1 MPLSGFKPLTTSLY
15 AHALTTTLKSSD
27 TYCICRCF
35 KHYHLVLQ
43 HTTIDI
49 LDYAMTYVFII
60 SVHDPVIACMLPCV
74 VYVYSELQ
82 KQTKLKRQK
91 KTKEKGNDSEGQ
103 KVKWY
108 TLYMLS
114 SIVLLFVRW
123 VQNSDMDDSDFSDTE
138 VDLEMGRRWKVTITR
153 KENLVMQSWR
163 GYYLK
168 IWHLKSRKRRRSQV
182 NVFCCSCCC
191 CCRVQTSA
199 IVCPCC
205 MQNCYLIKKETAGSV
220 GMSCIKNSNLM
231 NFQHA

>member
-1 MPLSGFKPLTTSLY
+1 MCLLVYMIQWL
-15 AHALTTTLKSSD
+15 HA
-27 TYCICRCF
+27 CCR
-35 KHYHLVLQ
+35 VLFMC
-43 HTTIDI
+43 TVSYRNK
-49 LDYAMTYVFII
+49 LFYY
-60 SVHDPVIACMLPCV
+60 
-74 VYVYSELQ
+74 
-82 KQTKLKRQK
+82 KLKRQK

-191 CCRVQTSA
+191 CCRVQASA

-205 MQNCYLIKKETAGSV
+205 MQNCYLIIKKKRQLGVLVCPVYQWNVDE
-220 GMSCIKNSNLM
+220 KDSNLM